1 MRWRRGG
8 VSSDV
13 EDRRGARG
21 LRAGVPLGIGGV
33 LVVGILSLVFGTDL
47 FALLG
52 SGEGAYVDE
61 SGGPVASTP
70 EEDERVEFVSFVLD
84 DLQAV
89 WTRELEASGRSYDRA
104 KLVLF
109 RDAVR
114 SACGISESAT
124 GPFYCP
130 ADGKVYVDLG
140 FFDELARRFGAPGEF
155 AQAYVIAHEIGHHV
169 QHLLGVAGEVR
180 ERQAARPSDRNA
192 LSVRLELMADCLA
205 GVWAHSTSERRLLEA
220 GDVESALG
228 AAAAIG
234 DDRLQRA
241 GPGRVAPETF
251 THGTSAQRVAWFR
264 RGMDGGRPADC
275 DTFAVRE

>member
-13 EDRRGARG
+13 EDRRGSG
-21 LRAGVPLGIGGV
+21 LRAGVPLGIGGT
-33 LVVGILSLVFGTDL
+33 VVVAILSLVFGTDL
-47 FALLG
+47 FAVIG
-52 SGEGAYVDE
+52 GGEPAQVDE

-89 WTRELEASGRSYDRA
+89 WTRQLEASGRSYDRA

-114 SACGISESAT
+114 SACGIGEAAT

-130 ADGKVYVDLG
+130 SDAKVYLDLG
-140 FFDELARRFGAPGEF
+140 FFDELSRRFGAPGEF

-180 ERQAARPSDRNA
+180 ERQAARPAERNA

-241 GPGRVAPETF
+241 GRGSVAPETF
-251 THGTSAQRVAWFR
+251 THGTSAQRVSWFR
-264 RGMDGGRPADC
+264 RGMEGGRPADC
-275 DTFAVRE
+275 DTFADGR

>member
-8 VSSDV
+8 VSSDI
-13 EDRRGARG
+13 EDRRGAG
-21 LRAGVPLGIGGV
+21 LRAGVPLGIGGT
-33 LVVGILSLVFGTDL
+33 VVVAILSLVFGTDL
-47 FALLG
+47 FAVLG
-52 SGEGAYVDE
+52 GGETAQVDE
-61 SGGPVASTP
+61 TGGPVASTP
-70 EEDERVEFVSFVLD
+70 AEDERVEFVSFVLD

-89 WTRELEASGRSYDRA
+89 WARELEAAGRSYERA

-114 SACGISESAT
+114 SECGVGQSET

-130 ADGKVYVDLG
+130 ADGKVYLDLG

-169 QHLLGVAGEVR
+169 QNVLGVAGQVR
-180 ERQAARPSDRNA
+180 ERQAARPAERNA

-205 GVWAHSTSERRLLEA
+205 GVWAHSTSERKLLEA

-234 DDRLQRA
+234 DDRLQGA
-241 GPGRVAPETF
+241 GRGRVAPETF

-264 RGMDGGRPADC
+264 RGMERGSPADC
-275 DTFAVRE
+275 DTFAERP

>member
-8 VSSDV
+8 VSRDV
-13 EDRRGARG
+13 EDRRGSG
-21 LRAGVPLGIGGV
+21 LRAGVPLGIGGT
-33 LVVGILSLVFGTDL
+33 VVVAVLSLVFGTDL

-52 SGEGAYVDE
+52 TGEQAYVDE
-61 SGGPVASTP
+61 GGGPVASTP

-84 DLQAV
+84 DLQEV
-89 WTRELEASGRSYDRA
+89 WTRELEGSGRAYERA
-104 KLVLF
+104 RLVLF

-114 SACGISESAT
+114 SACGVGESAT

-130 ADGKVYVDLG
+130 ADGKVYLDLG

-155 AQAYVIAHEIGHHV
+155 AQAYVVAHEIGHHV
-169 QHLLGVAGEVR
+169 QNLLGVAGEVR
-180 ERQAARPSDRNA
+180 ERQAARPAERNA

-205 GVWAHSTSERRLLEA
+205 GVWAHSTSERALLEE

-234 DDRLQRA
+234 DDRLQRM
-241 GPGRVAPETF
+241 GRGRVAPETF
-251 THGTSAQRVAWFR
+251 THGTSEQRVAWFR
-264 RGMDGGRPADC
+264 RGMERGEPGDC
-275 DTFAVRE
+275 DTFAAAAR